1 MLPRM
6 GVIFLLFLLLC
17 ACFMGVLSGNAS
29 LAAVCVFTGVAALGL
44 IGLSLIIGVANNV
57 IGRR

>member
-1 MLPRM
+1 M

-29 LAAVCVFTGVAALGL
+29 LAAVCVFAGIATLGL
-44 IGLSLIIGVANNV
+44 MGISLIIGVANKV
-57 IGRR
+57 IGRIAR